1 MESLKGKTVF
11 VTGASAG
18 IGHAVAVACAR
29 EGGRLILLARREN
42 RLRELAR
49 ELQEAF
55 GTPCITLVADLRD
68 RTTLQK
74 ALESLAPTWRDID
87 ILVNNAGLARGLDL
101 LQAGDP
107 DDWDEV
113 FDVNV
118 RALLYLTRW
127 VLPAM
132 LKRGSGHII
141 NLGSIAGF
149 ETYPG
154 GAVYCASKF
163 AVRAITRGLKMDLQG
178 TPIRVTSIDPGLVE
192 TEFSLA
198 RFKGDAARA
207 EAPYK
212 GLTPLSGDDVAEAV
226 IWSAT
231 RPAHVN
237 VMSMT
242 LFPTSQASAQM
253 VHREARKEPV

>member
-1 MESLKGKTVF
+1 MGTLRGKTVL

-18 IGHAVAVACAR
+18 IGRAVAVACAR
-29 EGGRLILLARREN
+29 AEGRLILLARRGD
-42 RLRELAR
+42 RLRELAAELR
-49 ELQEAF
+49 ESF
-55 GTPCITLVADLRD
+55 GSDSIAIVADLRD
-68 RTTLQK
+68 RTALQE
-74 ALESLAPTWRDID
+74 ALDGLPPLWKEID
-87 ILVNNAGLARGLDL
+87 LLVNNAGLARGLDP

-118 RALLYLTRW
+118 RALLCVTRW

-132 LKRGSGHII
+132 LERGSGHII

-207 EAPYK
+207 QAPYQ
-212 GLTPLSGDDVAEAV
+212 GLKPLSADDIAEAV
-226 IWSAT
+226 VWSAT

-253 VHREARKEPV
+253 VHREARKGSV